1 MWEVNHLSPISMAAD
16 FFTSSWGPCWIV
28 LIVIVG
34 IEIAAKRKTRW
45 SVSTRGR
52 VTGSLHDALRG
63 ATYLS
68 VPPPPVRAK
77 AHHYCSRRYAI
88 SKFMPPHHK
97 HSAQANTEDKKRTT
111 ISDTCYFINIIR
123 DTLVNRLHDSQRNC
137 CTYRQWCGWAEG
149 ISNGEGID
157 TQVQWKQI
165 PRELVV
171 QYLVQRVRFAI
182 LLLQC
187 ILFHY

>member
-1 MWEVNHLSPISMAAD
+1 MAVD

-68 VPPPPVRAK
+68 VPPLPVRAK

-111 ISDTCYFINIIR
+111 ISDTCYFINIIGGIRHR

-149 ISNGEGID
+149 ISNGGGNRHPGAMEAD
-157 TQVQWKQI
+157 T
-165 PRELVV
+165 E
-171 QYLVQRVRFAI
+171 RVSSSIFSATRTICDSPTTMYFVP
-182 LLLQC
+182 LL
-187 ILFHY
+187 ITIN